1 MGDFKSKH
9 LPVKCCLVDKET
21 DSDIVN
27 VDRDAVDSEID
38 AVTSGPELLVS
49 TPNAQ
54 RIWFVREVSDQN
66 SDVHHGSFKL

>member
-1 MGDFKSKH
+1 M
-9 LPVKCCLVDKET
+9 
-21 DSDIVN
+21 
-27 VDRDAVDSEID
+27 DRDAVDSEID